1 MDGNRQSTPVA
12 FGDTPASGGY
22 VVALLRLL
30 SPSGGGVVPK
40 GPGEDSPAGDMLLR
54 FCDYFPPLE
63 GAVPKGPGED
73 PPAAKNRLT
82 FNFQL
87 FS

>member
-40 GPGEDSPAGDMLLR
+40 GPGED
-54 FCDYFPPLE
+54 
-63 GAVPKGPGED
+63 

>member
-40 GPGEDSPAGDMLLR
+40 GPGEDSPA
-54 FCDYFPPLE
+54 
-63 GAVPKGPGED
+63 
-73 PPAAKNRLT
+73 AKNRLT

>member
-30 SPSGGGVVPK
+30 SPSGGG
-40 GPGEDSPAGDMLLR
+40 G
-54 FCDYFPPLE
+54 LE
-63 GAVPKGPGED
+63 GTGGGPASGKK
-73 PPAAKNRLT
+73 P
-82 FNFQL
+82 FNF
-87 FS
+87 